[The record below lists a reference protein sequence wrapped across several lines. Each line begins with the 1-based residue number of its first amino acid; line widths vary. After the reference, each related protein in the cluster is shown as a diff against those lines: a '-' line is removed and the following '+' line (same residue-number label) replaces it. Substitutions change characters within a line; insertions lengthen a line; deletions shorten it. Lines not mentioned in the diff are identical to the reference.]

1 MSLWKAVIADDE
13 ELMCDELKCLLEATG
28 EISVAGVA
36 STGREALG
44 LIEKLDAEIVFLD
57 IQMPGMNGMEVSR
70 LLSSKAN
77 PPLIVFVTA
86 FSNFA
91 VDAFKVD
98 AVDYILKPFD
108 EGDIERVMKK
118 LRERRRPAPA
128 RQPAR
133 FLKKILAEAGD
144 RLEVIDV
151 ARIQYFQ
158 AEERQVFLF
167 TTEGKRYEIK
177 NRLNEL
183 EEMLDPDEFFRCHR
197 NYLVNVNHIS
207 QLANWFHRGY
217 LLIMKSPPAEIPV
230 GRVYAPRLK
239 QYLPI

>member
-1 MSLWKAVIADDE
+1 MSFLKAIIADDE
-13 ELMCDELKCLLEATG
+13 VLLCDELKCLLEASG
-28 EISVAGVA
+28 EMCVIGIAHNGK
-36 STGREALG
+36 EAMAL
-44 LIEKLDAEIVFLD
+44 LEKQETDVLFLD

-70 LLSSKAN
+70 FLAGRPKS
-77 PPLIVFVTA
+77 PMIVFVTA

-108 EGDIERVMKK
+108 EADIDRVLKK
-118 LRERRRPAPA
+118 LRKRRRSGEIRPT
-128 RQPAR
+128 QK
-133 FLKKILAEAGD
+133 FLKKVLAEAGD

-151 ARIQYFQ
+151 SRVQYFQ
-158 AEERQVFLF
+158 AVERQVFLN
-167 TTEGKRYEIK
+167 TTDGKKYEIK

-183 EEMLDPDEFFRCHR
+183 EEMLDTTEFFRCHR
-197 NYLVNVNHIS
+197 NFIVNINHIS
-207 QLANWFHRGY
+207 QIANWFHRGY
-217 LLIMKSPPAEIPV
+217 LLIMQNPPVEIPV